1 MNEERFG
8 RQIKG
13 YLNWGLDLPED
24 RLARLKA
31 AREQALAHQRKPG
44 FVLSL
49 VPALAGGPR
58 SGWMPTVG
66 RVAVPVVIAVAA
78 ILGWQQWQDLQRAD
92 ALAELDAKILASDLP
107 MDAFLDSGFDQWLQ
121 NNAE

>member
-24 RLARLKA
+24 RLARLKV
-31 AREQALAHQRKPG
+31 AREQALARQRRPG
-44 FVLSL
+44 LVLSL
-49 VPALAGGPR
+49 VPALAGGR
-58 SGWMPTVG
+58 GASWTATFG
-66 RVAVPVVIAVAA
+66 RIAVPVAIMAA
-78 ILGWQQWQDLQRAD
+78 ALFGYQQWQDMQRAE
-92 ALAELDAKILASDLP
+92 AMAELDAKILSSDLP
-107 MDAFLDSGFDQWLQ
+107 MDAFLDSGFDEWLQ